1 MVWCTKIT
9 CMHQNSDNDQ
19 AQLNDT
25 IRGDAVGRIVDLLK
39 ESEVQVRMVA
49 SNLLGQLAKQGV
61 TD

>member
-1 MVWCTKIT
+1 
-9 CMHQNSDNDQ
+9 MHQNSDNDQ